1 MTYDDDALN
10 EPTPPKHPDF
20 GRPVGHDG
28 SIPPIMLV
36 KMSKGQELDIRCIAR
51 KGFAKEHAKWS
62 PCSAVGFEYDPH
74 NALRHTTYWYEYD
87 AKQEWPDGVNA
98 DLEEPP
104 QEGAPFDYT
113 KKANKFYFDVE
124 ASGSMHPA
132 EIVETGLG
140 LLEYRVAQIVQE
152 LSMLDAQPTDGA
164 GPGGMGDGMMDP
176 YGGGGMNG
184 GGMDMNG
191 GMGDMNGYHAQ
202 QQPQANPYAGGGW
215 IDCIR
220 LRKREWLPSVV
231 RDGSR
236 QAQHAHIRRQKEVS
250 DAF

>member
-1 MTYDDDALN
+1 MYDDDAMA
-10 EPTPPKHPDF
+10 EPAAPKHPDF

-74 NALRHTTYWYEYD
+74 NTLRHTTYWYEFD
-87 AKQEWPDGVNA
+87 AKQEWPEGPNA
-98 DLEEPP
+98 ELEEPP
-104 QEGAPFDYT
+104 QEGAPFDYN

-152 LSMLDAQPTDGA
+152 LSMLDEQPGGGA
-164 GPGGMGDGMMDP
+164 GMENGMMDP
-176 YGGGGMNG
+176 YGGQGMN

-191 GMGDMNGYHAQ
+191 MGGGDLNGYQAQ
-202 QQPQANPYAGGGW
+202 AANPYAGAGW
-215 IDCIR
+215 
-220 LRKREWLPSVV
+220 E
-231 RDGSR
+231 
-236 QAQHAHIRRQKEVS
+236 
-250 DAF
+250 

>member
-1 MTYDDDALN
+1 MTSRDLIRSDSIENATIYDDDAMA
-10 EPTPPKHPDF
+10 EPAAPKHPDF

-74 NALRHTTYWYEYD
+74 NALRHTTYWYEFD
-87 AKQEWPDGVNA
+87 AKQEWPEGPNA
-98 DLEEPP
+98 ELEEPP
-104 QEGAPFDYT
+104 QEDAPFDYN

-152 LSMLDAQPTDGA
+152 LSLLDEQPGAPGA
-164 GPGGMGDGMMDP
+164 GAGAGMGMENGMMDP
-176 YGGGGMNG
+176 YGGAQGVNG

-191 GMGDMNGYHAQ
+191 GAGMGDMNGYPGQ
-202 QQPQANPYAGGGW
+202 GANPYAGGW
-215 IDCIR
+215 
-220 LRKREWLPSVV
+220 E
-231 RDGSR
+231 
-236 QAQHAHIRRQKEVS
+236 
-250 DAF
+250 

>member
-1 MTYDDDALN
+1 MTSRDLIRSETIENATIYDDDAMN
-10 EPTPPKHPDF
+10 EPAAPKHPDF

-87 AKQEWPDGVNA
+87 AKQEWPEGPNA
-98 DLEEPP
+98 EFEEPP
-104 QEGAPFDYT
+104 QEGAPFDYN

-140 LLEYRVAQIVQE
+140 MLEYRVAQIVQE
-152 LSMLDAQPTDGA
+152 LSMMDEQPGV
-164 GPGGMGDGMMDP
+164 GGGMENGLMDP
-176 YGGGGMNG
+176 YGAPAANGGMEMNG
-184 GGMDMNG
+184 GA
-191 GMGDMNGYHAQ
+191 MGDMNGYHAQ
-202 QQPQANPYAGGGW
+202 PPQANPYAGGGW
-215 IDCIR
+215 D
-220 LRKREWLPSVV
+220 
-231 RDGSR
+231 
-236 QAQHAHIRRQKEVS
+236 
-250 DAF
+250 

>member
-1 MTYDDDALN
+1 MN
-10 EPTPPKHPDF
+10 EPAAPKHPDF

-74 NALRHTTYWYEYD
+74 NALRHTTYWYEFD
-87 AKQEWPDGVNA
+87 AKQEWPEGPNA
-98 DLEEPP
+98 ELEEPP
-104 QEGAPFDYT
+104 QEGAPFDYN
-113 KKANKFYFDVE
+113 KKADKFYFDVE

-152 LSMLDAQPTDGA
+152 LSMLDDLQ
-164 GPGGMGDGMMDP
+164 PGGGLENGMMDP
-176 YGGGGMNG
+176 YGTGTGGMPNG

-202 QQPQANPYAGGGW
+202 QQQANPYAGGW
-215 IDCIR
+215 D
-220 LRKREWLPSVV
+220 
-231 RDGSR
+231 
-236 QAQHAHIRRQKEVS
+236 
-250 DAF
+250 